1 VYEGQVDVTYY
12 DAALPEIREQFAD
25 VVQTAESRY
34 WPFPLVMVDDR
45 VVMAGHVD
53 VYGLTS
59 LLEQKLR
66 NN

>member
-1 VYEGQVDVTYY
+1 VDVTYY

-53 VYGLTS
+53 VYGLTN
-59 LLEQKLR
+59 LLEQRLR
-66 NN
+66 DN